1 MRMRFFFG
9 LAGLVL
15 VLLNALPLW
24 AQNGGWALGNFAPG
38 GHRGAVTA
46 LVHKGDII
54 LSAGEDGFLGIWDAQ
69 NAAAVER
76 FQLTPYNI
84 IAMAGR
90 PETDE
95 ICLVESDGLGLYRIS
110 AWNYRERKNLF
121 TLRFR
126 DPIGYIAYSGGGNF
140 IIAARTGRTGLVF
153 IDAVTGGVLQSPQS
167 LTGAAACAATGR
179 SERNMAVY
187 FTSGT
192 LSYWDLELGNETN
205 RFEVPSYLNSP
216 ILFSNNRYLAGVNSD
231 GLAVI
236 HAASGNLLA
245 SDAAIPPDSLL
256 CASGDELICL
266 VQNPQ
271 SAEVYRFTVDRNGRL
286 AMSGRISLSAA
297 NVPGFTLGSGYF
309 GAIAANGGIA
319 LGTRNGNL
327 MLAGKGGQIR
337 GMTVN
342 NQIRIVETA
351 VSGSTIAFLAENNT
365 LGFIPLDFNR
375 FGPSTII
382 SLEQNTAYS
391 RVCGFD
397 EEQSGAGQFV
407 FWQGENTLT
416 PPALRSPDARR
427 QPLVL
432 GDINFRFPVR
442 SAASAG
448 GKILFLDSAGN
459 LSVISPLDAQS
470 RPFMFFSVG
479 LMDAGFIDRDNLILG
494 RSAVSGN
501 SPFLMINIKTGETVP
516 LAYPSRA
523 GVMVYRGASGSIYAA
538 AVDVDKEGSGLTT
551 SIVQLNTVSPAQSV
565 RLVEFQGEDTQFSLA
580 ESQGN
585 FAATI
590 GGEGAAIYSA
600 GGIKKFERT
609 AGLPGRL
616 IDGGRFFISLDVEG
630 NIAWHESDTGKL
642 LAIFR
647 LYQRQ
652 WRLQTERSVLH
663 GNLSNIPIRP
673 QR

>member
-1 MRMRFFFG
+1 MRMPFPFG
-9 LAGLVL
+9 LAGVVL
-15 VLLNALPLW
+15 VLLNALPVR
-24 AQNGGWALGNFAPG
+24 AQNGGWAFGNLTPG
-38 GHRGAVTA
+38 GHRGAVMA
-46 LVHKGDII
+46 LVHKGDSI
-54 LSAGEDGFLGIWDAQ
+54 LSAGEDGFLEIWDVQ
-69 NAAAVER
+69 NAAAAER
-76 FQLTPYNI
+76 FQLTPYSI

-90 PETDE
+90 PEKDE

-153 IDAVTGGVLQSPQS
+153 IDAASGDVLQSPQS
-167 LTGAAACAATGR
+167 LTGVAGFAATGR

-216 ILFSNNRYLAGVNSD
+216 VLFSNNRYLAGVNSG

-236 HAASGNLLA
+236 HAASGNVLA
-245 SDAAIPPDSLL
+245 SDAGIPSNSLL

-266 VQNPQ
+266 VQNPE
-271 SAEVYRFTVDRNGRL
+271 SAEVYRFTVDRNGQFSR
-286 AMSGRISLSAA
+286 SSRISLSAA
-297 NVPGFTLGSGYF
+297 NVPGFTAGSGYF

-319 LGTRNGNL
+319 LGTRNGNIV
-327 MLAGKGGQIR
+327 LAGRGGQIR
-337 GMTVN
+337 GMTFN

-375 FGPSTII
+375 FGPGTII
-382 SLEQNTAYS
+382 SLEQNAAYS
-391 RVCGFD
+391 RICGFD

-407 FWQGENTLT
+407 FWQGENTRT
-416 PPALRSPDARR
+416 PPELRSPDARR

-442 SAASAG
+442 SAASEG

-459 LSVISPLDAQS
+459 LSVIAPFDTVQSP
-470 RPFMFFSVG
+470 PFTFFSVG

-501 SPFLMINIKTGETVP
+501 SPFLAINIKTGETVP
-516 LAYPSRA
+516 LSYPSRA
-523 GVMVYRGASGSIYAA
+523 GVMVYRGSSGSIYAA
-538 AVDVDKEGSGLTT
+538 AVDVDKEESGLTT
-551 SIVQLNTVSPAQSV
+551 SIVKLNAANPAQSV

-580 ESQGN
+580 ESQGH

-609 AGLPGRL
+609 VGLPLRL
-616 IDGGRFFISLDVEG
+616 IDGGRFFISLDTEG
-630 NIAWHESDTGKL
+630 NISWHESDTGKL

-652 WRLQTERSVLH
+652 WRLQTERSVLN
-663 GNLSNIPIRP
+663 GNLHL
-673 QR
+673 